1 LGGPGGQAGR
11 THRGQLGVSANVLAV
26 VAGEGAGGEDL
37 VEEADEEDPQRR
49 RDQGEQ
55 VAQGG
60 RGEV

>member
-1 LGGPGGQAGR
+1 
-11 THRGQLGVSANVLAV
+11 VLAV